1 MLNGLLCVLY
11 IASIS
16 FSAFAAADGGEKI
29 TWLDNGQIRLG
40 IDLNLGGSITFLAD
54 TKKGENLINSHDWGR
69 QVQLSFYSGPNPYVP
84 EGKQVHAAW
93 KGLGWN
99 PIQSGD
105 CYNNRSR
112 VTSHSNDGNTITVRC
127 IPMIWPLNNVPG
139 ECVFE
144 CRYALKG
151 RTVHAVS
158 RLINYRSDKTV
169 YGGRS
174 QELPAVYTNG
184 PYHRLMTYTGDRPFT
199 GQSLEEIPKQQHPP
213 EGIRWARWTAT
224 ENWAALVNEQDFG
237 LGVWNEGVYAFCGGF
252 ACGQPGQGGP
262 KDAPTGY
269 IAPLRKEILDWNIDY
284 EFSYVLIVDTLDNI
298 RQYVYEH
305 AAKDS
310 LPHYDFSRDR
320 QHWIFHQAR
329 DAGWPIPGCLE
340 VHADGND
347 PQCLG
352 PESFWKARPDHILKM
367 TLSARRMAGPKGF
380 TGRLYWKTRD
390 KNQFSEDR
398 CLPVEIMADEV
409 YRDYTL
415 EIGKHTEYTGIITG
429 LRFDPFHQAQADEW
443 VRIKNIVI
451 ESQHK

>member
-16 FSAFAAADGGEKI
+16 FSAFAAAEVGEKI
-29 TWLDNGQIRLG
+29 SWLDNGQIRLG

-84 EGKQVHAAW
+84 EGKQVHAVW

-112 VTSHSNDGNTITVRC
+112 VTSHSNDGNTITVQC

-144 CRYALKG
+144 CRYMLKD
-151 RTVHAVS
+151 RAVWIS
-158 RLINYRSDKTV
+158 SHLINNRSDKTV
-169 YGGRS
+169 YAGRS

-305 AAKDS
+305 AAKDL
-310 LPHYDFSRDR
+310 LPQYDFSRDR
-320 QHWIFHQAR
+320 QHWIYHQAR
-329 DAGWPIPGCLE
+329 DAGWPFPGCLE

-352 PESFWKARPDHILKM
+352 PESFWKAQPDHILKM
-367 TLSARRMAGPKGF
+367 TLSARRMTGPKVF

-398 CLPVEIMADEV
+398 CLPVEIMADEA

-415 EIGKHTEYTGIITG
+415 EIGKHTEYTGMITG

-451 ESQHK
+451 ESQDK